1 MDRLLSLHTP
11 QPGETIMLLTTLREE
26 TSAYHERIERSPL
39 FRGLLSPTIAPRF
52 YAAAL
57 GINYGFYAPL
67 EARLLF
73 AADWSALGFD
83 LNVRLKTPLIEA
95 DLACFGLE
103 GELLRALPACAHLP
117 RLPDLP
123 AALGCL
129 YVLEGATLC
138 GQLIA
143 RQLTQNLK
151 FAPDHGTA
159 FFSSYRTQVRPMWQQ
174 FAELIEYYGSD
185 QSDAVIAAASAT
197 YAALEIWYAE
207 GYRAITGTRVRSSQY
222 AVR

>member
-1 MDRLLSLHTP
+1 
-11 QPGETIMLLTTLREE
+11 MLLATLREE

-39 FRGLLSPTIAPRF
+39 FRGLLSPAIVPRF

-57 GINYGFYAPL
+57 GIHYGFYAPL

-73 AADWSALGFD
+73 VADWAALGFN
-83 LNVRLKTPLIEA
+83 LSPRLKTPLIEA

-103 GELLRALPACAHLP
+103 GELLRALPACTHLP

-123 AALGCL
+123 AALGCM

-143 RQLTQNLK
+143 RQLTQSLK
-151 FAPDHGTA
+151 LTPENGTA
-159 FFSSYRTQVRPMWQQ
+159 FFSSYRAQVRPMWQQ
-174 FAELIEYYGSD
+174 FAELVEYCGGD
-185 QSDAVIAAASAT
+185 QPDAVIAAASAT
-197 YAALEIWYAE
+197 YAALEVWYAE
-207 GYRAITGTRVRSSQY
+207 GYRAITGARVRSPQY
-222 AVR
+222 TVSV